1 MKKFAVFDID
11 GTLIRWQLYHV
22 ITDRLAKS
30 GALGEKA
37 PRDIR
42 DARMRWKRRE
52 SKEGF
57 HEYEKVLI
65 QKYEAA
71 LTKIKPEEFDELV
84 LSVIEEYKDQVYTYT
99 RNLIETLRKKGY
111 FLLAISGSHQEL
123 VGHMAQYYKFD
134 DFIGSQYERTSEGF
148 SGKSYIPS
156 FDKASALRK
165 LVETHNLDYKQSYAV
180 GDTSSDAPMLEMVEN
195 PIAFN
200 PDTKLF
206 EAAQKNGWKV
216 VVERKNMIY
225 QLEQQNGIYLLA
237 STDTDSEGEQ

>member
-22 ITDRLAKS
+22 ITDRLAKN
-30 GALGEKA
+30 GALGEHA
-37 PRDIR
+37 LQDIGA
-42 DARMRWKRRE
+42 ARMRWKRRE
-52 SKEGF
+52 SSDGF
-57 HEYEKVLI
+57 HEYEQVLI
-65 QKYEAA
+65 QNYEAG
-71 LTKIKPEEFDELV
+71 LQHIKPELFDEIV
-84 LSVIEEYKDQVYTYT
+84 LDVIEEYKDQVYTYT
-99 RNLIETLRKKGY
+99 RDLIESLRSKGY

-123 VGHMAQYYKFD
+123 VGHMADYYKFD
-134 DFIGSQYERTSEGF
+134 DYIGSQYERTPEGF

-156 FDKASALRK
+156 FDKAAALKK
-165 LVETHNLDYKQSYAV
+165 LVETHNLDYKQSFAV
-180 GDTSSDAPMLEMVEN
+180 GDTSSDAAMLEMVEN

-206 EAAQKNGWKV
+206 QAAQRNGWKV

-237 STDTDSEGEQ
+237 NIGANFESKE